1 MCSIDVAAMTRPL
14 PTRDLR
20 AVEAESPILV
30 CVLGSFRLLKWR
42 SPVAVRSGG
51 KTEALLCSLA
61 LRPSHGL
68 ARDALRSALW
78 PGSEPRQAAQ
88 SLNSLVHSLH
98 KRLGDALGGAPPV
111 LLVDGCYRL
120 NVEAG
125 VRVDAVC
132 FDALATDGE
141 RAAAAGD
148 HASAAVFYRR
158 AIDLYRGDLCSAG
171 TDLHAVV
178 EGERLR
184 ALSLTLRARLADSQY
199 KRGDYETCLDQ
210 TLELLAADPCREE
223 AHRLAMRC
231 YVRRGERAQALRQY
245 RLCEQIL
252 RGEFDAAPEAATTAL
267 FDKLRLD
274 PNGI

>member
-1 MCSIDVAAMTRPL
+1 MCSIDLATIIQAVSGTDFL
-14 PTRDLR
+14 V
-20 AVEAESPILV
+20 VEAESPILV
-30 CVLGSFRLLKWR
+30 CVLGSFRLLKSG

-61 LRPSHGL
+61 LRPTPGL
-68 ARDALRSALW
+68 PRDTLRSTLW
-78 PGSEPRQAAQ
+78 PASELHRTAQ

-98 KRLGDALGGAPPV
+98 KRLGDALGGAAPV

-125 VRVDAVC
+125 VRVDAAW
-132 FDALATDGE
+132 FDALATAGE

-148 HASAAVFYRR
+148 HAVAAALYRQ
-158 AIDLYRGDLCSAG
+158 AVDIYRGDLCCAG

-178 EGERLR
+178 ERERLR
-184 ALSLTLRARLADSQY
+184 ALSLTVRARLADYHYEQ
-199 KRGDYETCLDQ
+199 GDYTACLDQ
-210 TLELLAADPCREE
+210 AHGLLAADPCREE

-231 YVRRGERAQALRQY
+231 YMRRGERAQALREY

-252 RGEFDAAPEAATTAL
+252 RAEFDAAPEAATTAL
-267 FDKLRLD
+267 FDQVRLD